1 MKILELILILIVLLG
16 NGCMSYRM
24 MCDVYYDKLDNKIVV
39 CIYGFVSYFAIG
51 LVIGELI
58 SRIF

>member
-16 NGCMSYRM
+16 NGCVSYRM
-24 MCDVYYDKLDNKIVV
+24 MCEAYYDKLDNRIAV
-39 CIYGFVSYFAIG
+39 CIYGFISYFAIG

-58 SRIF
+58 TRIF